1 MKVFVLTAILILG
14 ACTGQPDQADQHA
27 EAAETSPVVVTRWT
41 DKTEL
46 FVEYPP
52 LVAGET
58 SRFAIHLTDL
68 ATFEPLREGRGTV
81 ELDYGAGDI
90 EVFTEEAPSR
100 PGIFGVNVT
109 PSRAGRP
116 AMTIRVESAAVA
128 DKHVLGPAEV
138 AQAGVSGH
146 SHDNHGDHPHEQD
159 GDGHDGDS
167 HDDGHDD
174 DGHDDDGHGDHGHGH
189 DEPATGEA
197 AASPVDEIAFLKE
210 QQWALDFATEIAEL
224 SSLRNSLTVHG
235 KVEPRSG
242 GRVTVAATLGGRLAL
257 STKLPVVGTRVAR
270 GQVVAAIT
278 PPTSTPSDLATL
290 EMASEE
296 AKVKVQFTRQTRE
309 RLEKLLEAGAI
320 PARRVAQANA
330 DEAVAAAHLKGAQAR
345 LEQFEETRSAKHHDR
360 EAASFQ
366 IRSPLAGI
374 VSAVYVTNGAHVEDA
389 AELLE
394 VVAVD
399 RVYVAAE
406 VPESEMAKVR
416 RPAGAEII
424 VPGLERPIRAGRL
437 VSVGSIVDPVSRTLK
452 IIHELDNRGPKLA
465 IGQAVSVRLLSR
477 QSQESPVIPVAA
489 LVDDDGRPVIY
500 LQRGGESFERRPVT
514 LGNRQDNRVQI
525 TAGLSAGERV
535 VTRGAFLIRL
545 ASKSTEGAAHG
556 HAH

>member
-14 ACTGQPDQADQHA
+14 ACTGQPEQADQHA

-52 LVAGET
+52 LQAGET

-116 AMTIRVESAAVA
+116 AMTIRVESAKVE

-146 SHDNHGDHPHEQD
+146 SHDDHDNQPHEHD
-159 GDGHDGDS
+159 GDGHGD
-167 HDDGHDD
+167 D
-174 DGHDDDGHGDHGHGH
+174 GHGH

-197 AASPVDEIAFLKE
+197 AASPEDEIAFLKE
-210 QQWALDFATEIAEL
+210 QQWALDFASEVAEL

-235 KVEPRSG
+235 KVEPRGG

-270 GQVVAAIT
+270 EQVVAAII
-278 PPTSTPSDLATL
+278 PPTSTPSDLAAL

-296 AKVKVQFTRQTRE
+296 AKVNLQFTRQTKQ
-309 RLEKLLEAGAI
+309 RLERLLEAGAI
-320 PARRVAQANA
+320 PARRVAQARA

-345 LEQFEETRSAKHHDR
+345 LEQYEETRSAKHHDR
-360 EAASFQ
+360 EAAPFQ

-374 VSAVYVTNGAHVEDA
+374 VSAVYVTDGAHVEH
-389 AELLE
+389 AERLLE

-406 VPESEMAKVR
+406 VPESQAAKVR

-437 VSVGSIVDPVSRTLK
+437 VSVGSIVDPESRTIK
-452 IIHELDNRGPKLA
+452 VIHELDNRGRKLA
-465 IGQAVSVRLLSR
+465 IGQAVSVRLFGQS
-477 QSQESPVIPVAA
+477 SQESPVIPAAA

-500 LQRGGESFERRPVT
+500 VQRGGESFERRPVT
-514 LGNRQDNRVQI
+514 LGNRQGNRVQI
-525 TAGLSAGERV
+525 IAGLRAGERV
-535 VTRGAFLIRL
+535 VTRGAYLIRL

-556 HAH
+556 HVH

>member
-1 MKVFVLTAILILG
+1 MKILVLTAVLILS
-14 ACTGQPDQADQHA
+14 ACNGQPEQPHSHA
-27 EAAETSPVVVTRWT
+27 EPEEAEPIVVTRWT
-41 DKTEL
+41 GKTEL

-68 ATFEPLREGRGTV
+68 ATFQPLREGRGTV
-81 ELDYGAGDI
+81 ELDYGAGDT
-90 EVFTEEAPSR
+90 EVFSEEAPSR

-116 AMTIRVESAAVA
+116 AMTIRVASEVVE
-128 DKHVLGPAEV
+128 DEHVLGPAQV
-138 AQAGVSGH
+138 AQTGVSGH
-146 SHDNHGDHPHEQD
+146 SHDDHDNQPHEHD
-159 GDGHDGDS
+159 GDGHG
-167 HDDGHDD
+167 DDGHDH
-174 DGHDDDGHGDHGHGH
+174 DG
-189 DEPATGEA
+189 PAGGEA
-197 AASPVDEIAFLKE
+197 AASPADEIAFLKE
-210 QQWALDFATEIAEL
+210 QQWALDFATEVAEL
-224 SSLRNSLTVHG
+224 ASLRNSLTVHG
-235 KVEPRSG
+235 KIETRGG
-242 GRVTVAATLGGRLAL
+242 GRVTVVATLGGRLAL
-257 STKLPVVGTRVAR
+257 STKLPVVGTRVGREQA
-270 GQVVAAIT
+270 VAAIV

-296 AKVKVQFTRQTRE
+296 AKVKLQFNRQTRE
-309 RLEKLLEAGAI
+309 RLEKLVEAGAI
-320 PARRVAQANA
+320 PARRLAQAQA
-330 DEAVAAAHLKGAQAR
+330 DEDVAAARLKGAQAR
-345 LEQFEETRSAKHHDR
+345 LEQYEETRSAEHHDH
-360 EAASFQ
+360 EAAPFQ

-374 VSAVYVTNGAHVEDA
+374 VSAVYVTDGAHVEHS
-389 AELLE
+389 EKLVE

-399 RVYVAAE
+399 KVYVAAE
-406 VPESEMAKVR
+406 VPESQAAMVR

-437 VSVGSIVDPVSRTLK
+437 VAVGSIVDPVSRTLK

-477 QSQESPVIPVAA
+477 QSQESPVIPVTA

>member
-1 MKVFVLTAILILG
+1 MKILILTAILILG
-14 ACTGQPDQADQHA
+14 SCTRQPDQPHLHA
-27 EAAETSPVVVTRWT
+27 EPAEAEPVVVTRWT

-58 SRFAIHLTDL
+58 SRFAIHLTDMS
-68 ATFEPLREGRGTV
+68 TFQPLREGRGTV

-90 EVFTEEAPSR
+90 EVFTEAAPSR
-100 PGIFGVNVT
+100 PGIFAVNVT

-116 AMTIRVESAAVA
+116 AMTIGVESVAVE
-128 DKHVLGPAEV
+128 DKHMLGPVEV
-138 AQAGVSGH
+138 AQAGTSG
-146 SHDNHGDHPHEQD
+146 DTHGAHPHEHD
-159 GDGHDGDS
+159 ADGHDEDNHDG
-167 HDDGHDD
+167 HGDDGHDD
-174 DGHDDDGHGDHGHGH
+174 GVHEHDG
-189 DEPATGEA
+189 PAGGEA
-197 AASPVDEIAFLKE
+197 AVSPVDEITFLKE
-210 QQWALDFATEIAEL
+210 QQWALDFATEVAEL
-224 SSLRNSLTVHG
+224 SSLPNSLTVHG

-270 GQVVAAIT
+270 GQVVAAII

-320 PARRVAQANA
+320 PARRVAQAKA

-345 LEQFEETRSAKHHDR
+345 LEQYEETRSAKHHGR
-360 EAASFQ
+360 EAESFQ

-374 VSAVYVTNGAHVEDA
+374 VSAVYVTDGAHVEDA
-389 AELLE
+389 ADLLE

-406 VPESEMAKVR
+406 VPESEAAKVR
-416 RPAGAEII
+416 RPAGAEVI
-424 VPGLERPIRAGRL
+424 VPGLDRPIRLGRL
-437 VSVGSIVDPVSRTLK
+437 ISVGSIVDPESRTLK
-452 IIHELDNRGPKLA
+452 IIHELDNRSRKLA
-465 IGQAVSVRLLSR
+465 IGQAVSVRLFS
-477 QSQESPVIPVAA
+477 QASQESPVIPAAA
-489 LVDDDGRPVIY
+489 LIDDNGRPVVY